1 MLCYSKNM
9 IEILI
14 LYVIHKREKTIYSI
28 RKDIIELFGT
38 FTVPSIGTI
47 YPALQ
52 RLLKVKAVALNE
64 RMTEGGRKSSYF
76 SITNKGLDYFKELF
90 FDSASTN
97 PSLFY
102 TQLQARLGTM
112 GLLNT
117 EERKRFIDEFSK
129 KIEIAQFD
137 IENKLKDEFIEL
149 DYYQTQLLKR
159 TLKEL
164 KDLRDYLKSL
174 KVD

>member
-1 MLCYSKNM
+1 M
-9 IEILI
+9 
-14 LYVIHKREKTIYSI
+14 
-28 RKDIIELFGT
+28 
-38 FTVPSIGTI
+38 PSIGTI

-52 RLLKVKAVALNE
+52 RLLKANAVALNE
-64 RMTEGGRKSSYF
+64 RMTDGGRKSSYF

-129 KIEIAQFD
+129 KIEMAQFD